1 MEAEGAEQSGLS
13 DDFKQRVAQW
23 ETAGVFDMIAAKVGD
38 VLEKEKGSH
47 TTDGG
52 WPGRRVP

>member
-23 ETAGVFDMIAAKVGD
+23 ETAGVFDRIAAKVEEGM
-38 VLEKEKGSH
+38 EK
-47 TTDGG
+47 
-52 WPGRRVP
+52 R